1 MNMISLMKKTVLAEI
16 VKDPVLLIGLENK
29 SKKKT
34 LDTGEVQNEEFL
46 ELSVEMPR
54 GRGFISRARFEVKVI
69 GGEEKVTQEQL
80 DEGDYLVTFV
90 NLAIKFIDGQREKIY
105 FAADDYEIKEVE

>member
-1 MNMISLMKKTVLAEI
+1 MNIINSTKKVWLDEI
-16 VKDPVLLIGLENK
+16 TKGPVLLIGIENK

-54 GRGFISRARFEVKVI
+54 GRGFMSRARFEVKVI